1 MKTTILSSV
10 VLSICIIG
18 ALAAPAEEPAPR
30 SILQVLG
37 GFASSC
43 SGNSLNTGNAVF
55 TSTCGNGNGG
65 TTVTAI
71 GLNGCIA
78 NANGALVARA
88 GGGFSSSC
96 TNLRISVPSGTTLL
110 ASCGNGSGGTNTA
123 SIDLNQVLTNR
134 FGSLT
139 CP

>member
-1 MKTTILSSV
+1 MKTTLLSSI
-10 VLSICIIG
+10 VLALCALGTLGAPVKEPTSDSIQ
-18 ALAAPAEEPAPR
+18 PD
-30 SILQVLG
+30 G

-43 SGNSLNTGNAVF
+43 TGTSVTSSGVL
-55 TSTCGNGNGG
+55 TSTCGNGSGG

-78 NANGALVARA
+78 NASGALVPRT
-88 GGGFSSSC
+88 GGGFVASCSGLRLSS
-96 TNLRISVPSGTTLL
+96 TTLF
-110 ASCGNGSGGTNTA
+110 ANCGNGNGGTVPA

-134 FGSLT
+134 FGVLT